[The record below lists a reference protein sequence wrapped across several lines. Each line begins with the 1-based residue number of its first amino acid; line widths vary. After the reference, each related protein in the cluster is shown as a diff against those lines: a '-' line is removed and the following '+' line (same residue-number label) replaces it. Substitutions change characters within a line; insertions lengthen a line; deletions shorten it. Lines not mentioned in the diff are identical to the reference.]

1 MRYGKRHCSSLV
13 AALVASWA
21 TGVYA
26 NGTVWLPAP
35 GAGSVT
41 ASYVSQS
48 ADDFWHIVDGQM
60 AHTPFPPGLE
70 QTTTFI
76 SATYGLADAWAVDA
90 QVGMSEAS
98 NKANPAPH
106 PTLDGRTDLGLGITW
121 RFADEVLSDGP
132 SMAVRFGMILA
143 GDYETYWPTAIG
155 EGADGVELSGIIGKV
170 FGDRLAL
177 SAEVGTR
184 NRTSDVPQ
192 ETFINFDAHLIAG
205 QHLVLSANYHIQ
217 DSAGDQDIH
226 GPGFTRFVL
235 PFVAEDV
242 NRVSLGG
249 TLSFDRFSVGLRF
262 FDVVDGR
269 NTADFDAVSGTF
281 TYNFG
286 R

>member
-1 MRYGKRHCSSLV
+1 MEFGKREASLL
-13 AALVASWA
+13 ALALVASAA
-21 TGVYA
+21 TSASADGS
-26 NGTVWLPAP
+26 VWLPAP
-35 GAGSVT
+35 GAGSLT

-70 QTTTFI
+70 QTTTFVNGV
-76 SATYGLADAWAVDA
+76 YGLSDAWALDA
-90 QVGMSEAS
+90 QVGWSEAS
-98 NKANPAPH
+98 NKADPAPH
-106 PTLDGRTDLGLGITW
+106 PTLDGRTDLGVGLTW
-121 RFADEVLSDGP
+121 RFRDEVLSDGP
-132 SMAVRFGMILA
+132 SMAARFGLILA

-155 EGADGVELSGIIGKV
+155 EGADGAELSVIAGKI

-177 SAEVGTR
+177 SAEAGVR
-184 NRTSDVPQ
+184 YRTSDVPL
-192 ETFINFDAHLIAG
+192 ETFMNFDAHLIAG
-205 QHLVLSANYHIQ
+205 SHLVFNAQYHVR
-217 DSAGDQDIH
+217 DSSGDTDIH

-242 NRVSLGG
+242 SRVSLGG
-249 TLSFDRFSVGLRF
+249 TLSFDRFDVSLRF

-269 NTADFDAVSGTF
+269 NTADFDAVGGTF

>member
-1 MRYGKRHCSSLV
+1 MKLGKQHCSSLAV
-13 AALVASWA
+13 GLVALSA
-21 TGVYA
+21 TGIYA

-41 ASYVSQS
+41 ASYISQS
-48 ADDFWHIVDGQM
+48 ADDFWHLVDGQM

-76 SATYGLADAWAVDA
+76 SGTYGLSDAWALDA
-90 QVGMSEAS
+90 QVGVSEAS

-106 PTLDGRTDLGLGITW
+106 PTLDGRTDLSVGVTW

-132 SMAVRFGMILA
+132 SMAVRFGAILA
-143 GDYETYWPTAIG
+143 GDYETHWPTAIG
-155 EGADGVELSGIIGKV
+155 EEADGVELSGIIGKV

-184 NRTSDVPQ
+184 NRSSDIPQ
-192 ETFINFDAHLIAG
+192 ETFMNFDAHLIAS
-205 QHLVLSANYHIQ
+205 QNLVLSANYHVQ

-242 NRVSLGG
+242 NRISFGG
-249 TLSFDRFSVGLRF
+249 TLSFDRVSVGVRF

-269 NTADFDAVSGTF
+269 NAADFDAVSGSF

>member
-1 MRYGKRHCSSLV
+1 MEFGKREFSMLV
-13 AALVASWA
+13 LALVASSA
-21 TGVYA
+21 TSASA
-26 NGTVWLPAP
+26 NGSVWLPAP
-35 GAGSVT
+35 GAGSLT

-70 QTTTFI
+70 QTTTFV
-76 SATYGLADAWAVDA
+76 SGVYGLADAWALDA
-90 QVGMSEAS
+90 QVGLSEAS
-98 NKANPAPH
+98 NKADPAPH
-106 PTLDGRTDLGLGITW
+106 PTLDGRTDLGVGLTW
-121 RFADEVLSDGP
+121 RFRDEVLSDGP
-132 SMAVRFGMILA
+132 SLAARFGLILA

-155 EGADGVELSGIIGKV
+155 EGADGAELSVIAGKI

-177 SAEVGTR
+177 SAEIGTR
-184 NRTSDVPQ
+184 YRTSDVPQ
-192 ETFINFDAHLIAG
+192 ETFMNFDAHLIAG
-205 QHLVLSANYHIQ
+205 SHLVLSAQYHVQ
-217 DSAGDQDIH
+217 DSSGDTDIH

-242 NRVSLGG
+242 NRVSFGG
-249 TLSFDRFSVGLRF
+249 TLSFDRFDVGLRF

-269 NTADFDAVSGTF
+269 NTADFDAVGGTF